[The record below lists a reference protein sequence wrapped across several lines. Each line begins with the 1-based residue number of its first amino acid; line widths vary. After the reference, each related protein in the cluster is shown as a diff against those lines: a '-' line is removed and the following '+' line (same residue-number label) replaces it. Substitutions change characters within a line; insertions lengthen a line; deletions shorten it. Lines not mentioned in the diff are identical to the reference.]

1 MHCWLS
7 VQTCCCS
14 LLAWGEQRYQLQS
27 SATVFFKQRGLCN
40 ACHVETHREAAS
52 KVPRWKTELI
62 FQVRFWGCCPSLQA
76 DSEWGLSNAV
86 GLLLFLS
93 HWDICEHYE
102 QGSEVWQVKE
112 PRACGSWG
120 WGSSPPSCDY
130 VLSSPV
136 SCLWKWFRSS
146 RRKVLQESKVIP
158 DLVLCSDSC
167 VLLLVVRVGSAFL
180 PDGKALSLPLR
191 PCSSEHVGTGLAA
204 VLWIS
209 GLYGWT
215 RKCEN
220 TSDLSTQLC
229 RASNS
234 LHPSGYLSASQG
246 CWALAM
252 GVVLEDQD
260 LTAHIGAVGFSSGWE
275 PRISSM
281 ASNCCSEA
289 GTTGLIWFGLAAL
302 AV

>member
-1 MHCWLS
+1 MRRATLSAPELCHCVLQTEGS
-7 VQTCCCS
+7 VQCLPCRNTQRSCQQGAKMENWTHFPGKILG
-14 LLAWGEQRYQLQS
+14 LLS
-27 SATVFFKQRGLCN
+27 I
-40 ACHVETHREAAS
+40 AAS
-52 KVPRWKTELI
+52 
-62 FQVRFWGCCPSLQA
+62 RFRVGLEQCCGITFIPESLGHLWALWAGQ
-76 DSEWGLSNAV
+76 WGLTGQGAQGMWEL
-86 GLLLFLS
+86 GLRL
-93 HWDICEHYE
+93 I
-102 QGSEVWQVKE
+102 
-112 PRACGSWG
+112 
-120 WGSSPPSCDY
+120 PPSCDY

-167 VLLLVVRVGSAFL
+167 VLLLVVRMGSAFL

-234 LHPSGYLSASQG
+234 LHPSGSLSASQG